1 MWCESIPAVGAQW
14 GGWTRVHTVF
24 AVWIVVLSA
33 LTLVVDDS
41 NTDPAATAGPSRSTS
56 PAVRPSGATPSAPAT
71 RTDVPLTLPGGRTTV
86 FGGQMLVAYYG
97 TPGTGA
103 LGVLGEAPPLQIWP
117 RLEQAAAA
125 FERPGRRVQP
135 VFEVIASV
143 ARSGPGRDGDYST
156 DVSRAAVESYIR
168 AAHEVGALV
177 VLDIQTGRSDFL
189 KVARRW
195 KWALEDPWV
204 GLAIDPEWRVHGQ
217 DRPGQVIG
225 HVDAGEVNRVSL
237 WLSNLTHQSRLP
249 QKLFIIH
256 QFRTSMVLNPGA
268 IRNRANLA
276 MVQHVDGFGTPHDK
290 LATYHA
296 VARPRQFHEG
306 FKLFYKADTRM
317 MSPAA
322 VLRIRPR
329 VDFVSYQ

>member
-1 MWCESIPAVGAQW
+1 MAEQL
-14 GGWTRVHTVF
+14 GGWTRIHTVF
-24 AVWIVVLSA
+24 AVWIVVLSV

-41 NTDPAATAGPSRSTS
+41 DGGPGASPDGSSAALASQPPSTRSASVGGPQ
-56 PAVRPSGATPSAPAT
+56 A
-71 RTDVPLTLPGGRTTV
+71 PLTLPGGRTTV

-103 LGVLGEAPPLQIWP
+103 LGVLGEAPPLRIWP
-117 RLEQAAAA
+117 RLEQAADA
-125 FERPGRRVQP
+125 FARPGRRVQP
-135 VFEVIASV
+135 VFELIVSV
-143 ARSGPGRDGDYST
+143 ARSGPGPDGDYST
-156 DVSRAAVESYIR
+156 DVPRAAVERYIR

-189 KVARRW
+189 TVARRW
-195 KWALEDPWV
+195 EWALRDPWV
-204 GLAIDPEWRVHGQ
+204 GLAVDPEWRVHGQ

-225 HVDAGEVNRVSL
+225 HVDAAEVNRVSL
-237 WLSNLTHQSRLP
+237 WLSDLTRKARLP
-249 QKLFIIH
+249 QKLFVIH
-256 QFRTSMVLNPGA
+256 QFRASMVLHAAA
-268 IRNRANLA
+268 IRDRANLA

-296 VARPRQFHEG
+296 VVRPKQFHEG
-306 FKLFYKADTRM
+306 FKLFYRADTRM